1 MKTKKITDLV
11 TEYDNIL
18 HEIDRLNERQSE
30 IIGELLDARLP
41 DENKKV
47 ADIVQEDIYT
57 VNQVI
62 KANYPEE
69 SRYFYRAYDITM
81 RVKLRK
87 DRIDREDEEAKWK
100 RYEPKLVPDGRTYK
114 EHPRW
119 WNELT
124 M

>member
-1 MKTKKITDLV
+1 MKSKEITVLV
-11 TEYDNIL
+11 TEYDSIL
-18 HEIDRLNERQSE
+18 HEFDRLKGRQNE
-30 IIGELLDARLP
+30 IIAELLDAKLP

-69 SRYFYRAYDITM
+69 SRYFYRTYDIAM
-81 RVKLRK
+81 RVKNRK
-87 DRIDREDEEAKWK
+87 DCIDRETKEKKW
-100 RYEPKLVPDGRTYK
+100 EPKFVPDGRTYK
-114 EHPRW
+114 EKPRYW
-119 WNELT
+119 SELT

>member
-1 MKTKKITDLV
+1 MKTKEITDLV

-30 IIGELLDARLP
+30 IITELLYAKLP

-47 ADIVQEDIYT
+47 ADIVQEDAYT

-69 SRYFYRAYDITM
+69 CKYYYRTYDITM

-87 DRIDREDEEAKWK
+87 DRIDREAEEAKWK

-114 EHPRW
+114 EKPRW

>member
-1 MKTKKITDLV
+1 MQTPEITRLV
-11 TEYDNIL
+11 AEYDSIL
-18 HEIDRLNERQSE
+18 HEFDRLYERQRE
-30 IIGELLDARLP
+30 IISELLDAKLP
-41 DENKKV
+41 DDDKKI
-47 ADIVQEDIYT
+47 ADIVQEDIFT

-69 SRYFYRAYDITM
+69 SRYFYRAYDVTM
-81 RVKLRK
+81 RVKNHK
-87 DRIDREDEEAKWK
+87 DRIDREAKEKKW
-100 RYEPKLVPDGRTYK
+100 EPKLVPDGRTYK

>member
-1 MKTKKITDLV
+1 MKTKEITDLV

-18 HEIDRLNERQSE
+18 HEIDRLEMRKSE
-30 IIGELLDARLP
+30 IIAELLDAKLP
-41 DENKKV
+41 DDDKKI
-47 ADIVQEDIYT
+47 ADIVQEDAYT

-69 SRYFYRAYDITM
+69 CRYFYRTYSIVMDLKFA
-81 RVKLRK
+81 KNH
-87 DRIDREDEEAKWK
+87 IDREAEEAKWK

>member
-1 MKTKKITDLV
+1 MKTKEITDLV
-11 TEYDNIL
+11 TKYDNIL
-18 HEIDRLNERQSE
+18 HEIDRLNEHQSE
-30 IIGELLDARLP
+30 IIAELLDAKLP

-87 DRIDREDEEAKWK
+87 DRIDREAKEKKW
-100 RYEPKLVPDGRTYK
+100 EPKFVPDGRTYK
-114 EHPRW
+114 EKPRW